1 MVVPDTAA
9 EREKGDPFC
18 GECSDI
24 STNHLA
30 HFRDDDETTDEPP
43 SQPHDGAGGAGVSS
57 RPLKSVERT
66 DKRLS
71 ECEQSSEGTGSP
83 SYTRGAENTSKIVD
97 DATTGMKRR
106 KIRKYKTRFAF
117 FSESDDLCARRLD
130 NTNPHEMLLMDK
142 STNCIWCCQ
151 LCSNRTLKKKHTR
164 EGFKTKY
171 KCSVCD
177 AALCKVPRFDGSS
190 CFQLFHTS
198 SKLFNP
204 CINHRHKIY
213 VRPHS
218 AGLYLPRE
226 CSNDRFRLIDGFNA
240 EILKQ
245 LCNVVADLKK
255 RKPLPFHQIT
265 STKGS
270 LMQLKFNNEFHKLLN
285 TSKRLQEPESGQLN
299 EKFMSEVIS
308 IVRKHLRDVEINYD
322 LVMATAIITRHG
334 KMNAQQPPHM
344 DYKNE
349 VIYLS
354 PEKARRGIDLSL
366 RKHETIPWTGHMPIT
381 KNGRYLF
388 LWSGPGKAIPFL
400 IPYGKMLLIRGDVVH
415 AGCLPG
421 EFDHKGNEYDGIHLY
436 LPNHQHDA
444 NQKVICCHDHTGKI
458 LSDSYTF

>member
-204 CINHRHKIY
+204 CTNHRHKIY

-218 AGLYLPRE
+218 AGLYLPHE
-226 CSNDRFRLIDGFNA
+226 CSNDRFRLIDGFNT

-245 LCNVVADLKK
+245 LCNVVADLKQ